1 MSDYAA
7 PGGTANPTYTTFTL
21 FFMPTSSPQLE
32 TTLTRAWLKR
42 GPLACALWPVSL
54 LFGALS
60 AVRRGLYRANL
71 LKSQR
76 LPVPV
81 VVVGNIF
88 IGGTGKTP
96 LTIWLVQALRA
107 AGMRPGVISR
117 GHGSADRTPRA
128 VGASSTPQQV
138 GDEPLLIFQR
148 GGCPVM
154 VGRDRAQAGRALL
167 AAHPEVDVL
176 VTDDGLQ
183 HYALKRDVEIVLFDG
198 RGVGNGWLLPA
209 GPLREPPRR
218 RRDVTVINAAE
229 LAPALVASVAP
240 GKGLVVQMRL
250 AGGVAERLA
259 DRREQVP
266 LEQLAVHGQRI
277 VAAAGIGNP
286 QRFFSMLRGA
296 GLRFDELPLPDHH
309 DFLDQPFAAL
319 DTDVILITEKDA
331 VKCAQIEYLKDD
343 PRLWV
348 VPVSAHID
356 GALAQQIVEK
366 CRGRSTA

>member
-1 MSDYAA
+1 
-7 PGGTANPTYTTFTL
+7 
-21 FFMPTSSPQLE
+21 MPTSPPKIES
-32 TTLTRAWLKR
+32 TLTRAWLQR

-54 LFGALS
+54 LFGGLS
-60 AVRRGLYRANL
+60 SLRRGLYRAGM
-71 LKSQR
+71 LKSAR

-107 AGMRPGVISR
+107 AGMHPGVISR
-117 GHGSADRTPRA
+117 GHGSADKLPRA
-128 VGASSTPQQV
+128 VTAASTPQQV

-148 GGCPVM
+148 GACPVM
-154 VGRDRAQAGRALL
+154 VGRDRAAAGRALL
-167 AAHPEVDVL
+167 LAHPEVDVL

-183 HYALKRDVEIVLFDG
+183 HYALQRDVEIVLFDG

-218 RRDVTVINAAE
+218 CRDVTVINTPHLESA
-229 LAPALVASVAP
+229 LAVTVAP
-240 GKGLVVQMRL
+240 QGGLVVPMQL
-250 AGGVAERLA
+250 AGGVAERMINRSERKPLA
-259 DRREQVP
+259 E
-266 LEQLAVHGQRI
+266 LASTGARI

-286 QRFFSMLRGA
+286 QRFFTMLRQA
-296 GLRFDELPLPDHH
+296 GLVFAELPLPDHH

-319 DTDVILITEKDA
+319 DADLILITEKDA

-356 GALAQQIVEK
+356 NALAQQIVEK